1 MYLLNDQQFVG
12 QDELP
17 YPAYVSN
24 LPYRMPMADMS
35 SPLMASMNPMLGQ
48 VPPGVFTVRS
58 PIIPSDMLTP
68 TEGLQCPQNIAPP
81 LTRQFTMGD
90 ASTAYLATGAT
101 MPPEQR
107 GDVRNVLEPL
117 LLADL
122 LFGGF

>member
-24 LPYRMPMADMS
+24 LPYAMPMADMS
-35 SPLMASMNPMLGQ
+35 SPVMASMNPMLGQ
-48 VPPGVFTVRS
+48 APGLFTVSS

-68 TEGLQCPQNIAPP
+68 TVGLQCPENIAPP
-81 LTRQFTMGD
+81 LTRQFQMGD

-101 MPPEQR
+101 MPPAER

>member
-1 MYLLNDQQFVG
+1 MYLLNDQQYVG

-17 YPAYVSN
+17 YPSYVSN
-24 LPYRMPMADMS
+24 MPYQVTMADMR
-35 SPLMASMNPMLGQ
+35 SPIMASMNPMLGQ
-48 VPPGVFTVRS
+48 PPGVFTVRS

-68 TEGLQCPQNIAPP
+68 TEGLQCPENIAPP

-101 MPPEQR
+101 VPPAER
-107 GDVRNVLEPL
+107 GDIRNVLEPL
-117 LLADL
+117 LVADL

>member
-1 MYLLNDQQFVG
+1 MYLLYDQQYVG

-17 YPAYVSN
+17 YPSYVTN
-24 LPYRMPMADMS
+24 EPYMAPMADMR
-35 SPLMASMNPMLGQ
+35 SPVMASMNPMLGIA
-48 VPPGVFTVRS
+48 PGTFTVRS

-68 TEGLQCPQNIAPP
+68 TEGLQCPENIAPP
-81 LTRQFTMGD
+81 LTRQFTVGD

-101 MPPEQR
+101 MQPEQR

>member
-1 MYLLNDQQFVG
+1 MYLLYDQQYVG

-17 YPAYVSN
+17 YPSFVSN
-24 LPYRMPMADMS
+24 LPYKVPMADMR
-35 SPLMASMNPMLGQ
+35 SPIMASMNPMLGQ
-48 VPPGVFTVRS
+48 APGVFTVRS

-68 TEGLQCPQNIAPP
+68 TEGLQFPENIAPP
-81 LTRQFTMGD
+81 LTRQFTVGD

-101 MPPEQR
+101 MPPVER